1 MDLEQEWQ
9 NMSAEMEVAP
19 QAEVVSKFKLDA
31 QSKDLLQDLLFKLKW
46 KLRWIRIID
55 LPILVIALF
64 ANTDLKILLLCVFVL
79 YEVFRWLAM
88 KEFQKIKTAIDYTS
102 STKDVLEINFK
113 AITKILTIE
122 NIWGYLTAPIAG
134 PIGFLCY
141 KLTVHQSF
149 ANVFKLPNIFM
160 HLGLLIPL
168 GILIIFLGNLMNRS
182 IFKNQLQNLETKIN
196 ELSKTE

>member
-1 MDLEQEWQ
+1 MDLQQEWQ

-79 YEVFRWLAM
+79 YEVFRWLGV
-88 KEFQKIKTAIDYTS
+88 KEFQKIKTAVDYTS

-149 ANVFKLPNIFM
+149 GNVFKLPNIYM

-182 IFKNQLQNLETKIN
+182 IFKNQVQNLEMKIN